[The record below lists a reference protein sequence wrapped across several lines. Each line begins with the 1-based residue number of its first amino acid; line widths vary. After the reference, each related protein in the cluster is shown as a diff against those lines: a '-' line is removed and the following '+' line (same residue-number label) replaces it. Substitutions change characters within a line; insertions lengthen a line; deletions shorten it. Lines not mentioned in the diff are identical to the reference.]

1 MLCFSTLFSQD
12 FVIISFNFY
21 SKSWFCA
28 ILVGMKRAITYEIT
42 EKYHNKTIQQFLKDK
57 GYSHAVIVQLKKTP
71 EGIQKN
77 GIWAYVNDKLAAGDT
92 LHVHWEE
99 ESLSET
105 IVPVKLPFPI
115 IYEDADILV
124 VNKPADMPIHPS
136 MNNYDN
142 TLANAAMYY
151 FRQKG
156 ESFTYRCV
164 NRLDR
169 DTSGLTILAKN
180 MLSGGIL
187 ARHSGL
193 REIKREYV
201 AIVSGNTPE
210 SGTIDAP
217 IARLDGSTIER
228 CVDFE
233 NGEHA
238 VTHYRKLAYDE
249 GKDLS
254 LIRLK
259 LETGRTHQIRVHMK
273 YAGFPLIGDFLY
285 NPDYRYIK
293 RQALHSVALTFIHPV
308 TEEEV
313 HFKAPLPTDMSL
325 LFPES

>member
-1 MLCFSTLFSQD
+1 
-12 FVIISFNFY
+12 
-21 SKSWFCA
+21 
-28 ILVGMKRAITYEIT
+28 MKREIIYQIT
-42 EKYHNKTIQQFLKDK
+42 ELHNDKTILQFLKDK
-57 GYSHAVIVQLKKTP
+57 GYSHSVLVQLKKTE
-71 EGIQKN
+71 EGIKRN
-77 GIWAYVNDKLAAGDT
+77 GIWAYVSEKLSTGDT

-99 ESLSET
+99 ESLSEN
-105 IVPVKLPFPI
+105 IVPVNLPFPV
-115 IYEDADILV
+115 IYEDEDILI

-136 MNNYDN
+136 MNNYNN

-151 FRQKG
+151 FNQKG
-156 ESFTYRCV
+156 QAFTYRCI

-201 AIVSGNTPE
+201 AIVSGNVKDQD
-210 SGTIDAP
+210 TIIAP

-233 NGEHA
+233 QGEHA
-238 VTHYRKLAYDE
+238 VTHYWKLAYDKE
-249 GKDLS
+249 KDVS

-285 NPDYRYIK
+285 NPNYRYIK
-293 RQALHSVALTFIHPV
+293 RQALHSVALTFTHPI
-308 TEEEV
+308 TEEEM
-313 HFKAPLPTDMSL
+313 HFESPLPEDMM
-325 LFPES
+325 LF

>member
-1 MLCFSTLFSQD
+1 MRREL
-12 FVIISFNFY
+12 
-21 SKSWFCA
+21 
-28 ILVGMKRAITYEIT
+28 TYQIT
-42 EKYHNKTIQQFLKDK
+42 ELHNNKTILQFLKDLN
-57 GYSHAVIVQLKKTP
+57 YPHAVIVQLKKTP

-77 GIWAYVNDKLAAGDT
+77 GVWSYVNDKLKMGDT
-92 LHVHWEE
+92 LRVHWEE
-99 ESLSET
+99 NSQSEN
-105 IVPVKLPFPI
+105 ILPVDLPFEI
-115 IYEDADILV
+115 IYEDEDLLV
-124 VNKPADMPIHPS
+124 VNKPANMPIHPS

-151 FRQKG
+151 FQQKG
-156 ESFTYRCV
+156 ESFTYRCI

-201 AIVSGNTPE
+201 AIVSGNAPDK
-210 SGTIDAP
+210 GTIHAP

-228 CVDFE
+228 CVDFVQ
-233 NGEHA
+233 GEDA
-238 VTHYRKLAYDE
+238 ITHFWKLAYDS

-293 RQALHSVALTFIHPV
+293 RQALHSVALTFVHPI
-308 TEEEV
+308 TDEEV
-313 HFKAPLPTDMSL
+313 HFEAQMPLDMAE
-325 LFPES
+325 LFK